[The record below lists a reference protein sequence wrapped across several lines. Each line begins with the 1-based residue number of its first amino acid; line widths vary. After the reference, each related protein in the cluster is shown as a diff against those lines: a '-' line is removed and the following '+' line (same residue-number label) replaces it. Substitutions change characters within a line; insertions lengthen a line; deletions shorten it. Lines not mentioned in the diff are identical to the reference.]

1 MKLIQLSHY
10 FSCLS
15 RRIIT
20 RVIQQ
25 SMPKYIIPEGGR
37 GSVGD
42 LRAHGHHGR
51 HRVGQHMNFAPYS
64 SRMGSSMQNLEGFI
78 AAGRDGDGAGVG
90 SGNSSEEEGGLGR
103 RKFDNQKGI
112 FVVIDTYCFPRN
124 LF

>member
-1 MKLIQLSHY
+1 
-10 FSCLS
+10 
-15 RRIIT
+15 
-20 RVIQQ
+20 
-25 SMPKYIIPEGGR
+25 MPKYIIPEGGR

-42 LRAHGHHGR
+42 LRAHGNHGR

-78 AAGRDGDGAGVG
+78 AAGRDVDGAGGG

-112 FVVIDTYCFPRN
+112 FVLIDGQCIPTN
-124 LF
+124 LSFHELLLCSIICM

>member
-20 RVIQQ
+20 HVIQQ

-42 LRAHGHHGR
+42 LRAHGSHGR

-78 AAGRDGDGAGVG
+78 AAGRDVDGAGGG

-112 FVVIDTYCFPRN
+112 FVLIDG
-124 LF
+124 